1 MRVLF
6 LQDVSGTGR
15 AGEVKEV
22 ANGYARNFL
31 LPKALAVPATDAALK
46 NVQYQRKI
54 DSAKSDRA
62 HREVEAL
69 SEKLSQTELVFKV
82 KLGEQKRMHGS
93 ITNAD
98 VADALLRQT
107 GHEID
112 KHKVDLEEP
121 IKGIGDYQ
129 VSIHLSKEATA
140 KVKVI
145 VEEE

>member
-22 ANGYARNFL
+22 APGYARNYL
-31 LPKALAVPATDAALK
+31 LPKGLAVPASESAQKD
-46 NVQYQRKI
+46 VQYQRKI
-54 DSAKSDRA
+54 EASRADRA
-62 HREVEAL
+62 HREVSAL
-69 SEKLSQTELVFKV
+69 AEKLSQVELVFKV

-98 VADALLRQT
+98 VAEALHRQT
-107 GHEID
+107 GHDID
-112 KHKVDLEEP
+112 KHRIDMEEP
-121 IKGIGDYQ
+121 IRGIGTYE
-129 VSIHLSKEATA
+129 VPVHFSKEATA

>member
-15 AGEVKEV
+15 AGETKEV
-22 ANGYARNFL
+22 APGYARNFL
-31 LPKALAVPATDAALK
+31 FPKGLAVPATDAALK
-46 NVQYQRKI
+46 SVQNQKKI
-54 DSAKSDRA
+54 EIAKSDRA
-62 HREVEAL
+62 HREVTAL
-69 SEKLSQTELVFKV
+69 ADKLSNVELVFKV
-82 KLGEQKRMHGS
+82 KMGEQMRMHGS

-98 VADALLRQT
+98 VAEKLQGQT

-112 KHKVDLEEP
+112 KHRVDLEEP
-121 IKGIGDYQ
+121 IRSIGTYE
-129 VSIHLSKEATA
+129 VPIRLSKEAIA

>member
-22 ANGYARNFL
+22 AAGYARNFL
-31 LPKALAVPATDAALK
+31 LPKGLAVPATEAAQK
-46 NVQYQRKI
+46 NVQHKKKI
-54 DSAKSDRA
+54 EVARADRA
-62 HREVEAL
+62 YREVTTLAD
-69 SEKLSQTELVFKV
+69 KLSQQELVFKV
-82 KLGEQKRMHGS
+82 KLGEQMRMHGS

-98 VADALLRQT
+98 VAEALRRQT

-121 IKGIGDYQ
+121 IRSIGTHE
-129 VSIHLSKEATA
+129 VPIRISKEAFA
-140 KVKVI
+140 RVKVI

>member
-6 LQDVSGTGR
+6 LQDISGAGK
-15 AGEVKEV
+15 AGETKEV
-22 ANGYARNFL
+22 ASGYARNFL
-31 LPKALAVPATDAALK
+31 LPKALAVPATESALK

-62 HREVEAL
+62 HREVSSLA
-69 SEKLSQTELVFKV
+69 EKLSKTELVFKV

-98 VADALLRQT
+98 IVEELLRKT
-107 GHEID
+107 GHEVD

-121 IKGIGDYQ
+121 IKGIGEH
-129 VSIHLSKEATA
+129 VITIHLAKEAVA
-140 KVKVI
+140 KVKVL

>member
-31 LPKALAVPATDAALK
+31 LPKSLAVPATDTALK

-54 DSAKSDRA
+54 GEAKSDRA
-62 HREVEAL
+62 HREVTAL
-69 SEKLSQTELVFKV
+69 AEKLSLTELVFKV

-98 VADALLRQT
+98 IANSLQRET
-107 GHEID
+107 GHDVD

-121 IKGIGDYQ
+121 IKGIGSYE
-129 VSIHLSKEATA
+129 VPIHISKEAVA
-140 KVKVI
+140 KIKVT